1 MEKHIKQLRVRPFVL
16 LLLLEFLIDRR
27 HVAFKGK
34 GSAAE
39 LKVKMRDIV
48 AREYPEREPHV
59 PLSDRAGHVPESILH
74 TMREMEEEQR
84 QGELAGKHWCRKKQL
99 FRDKNATPGDRAQVV
114 SECLEE
120 VRPMAMC
127 VDRSSAAATT
137 PADSREGAFAGF
149 GRLLVQTGSRF
160 P

>member
-1 MEKHIKQLRVRPFVL
+1 MDKHITQPRVQPFVL

-27 HVAFKGK
+27 RAAFKGK

-39 LKVKMRDIV
+39 LKVNMRDIV
-48 AREYPEREPHV
+48 ARAYPEREPHV
-59 PLSDRAGHVPESILH
+59 PLSDRDGHVPESILR

-99 FRDKNATPGDRAQVV
+99 FREKNATPGDRAQVV

-120 VRPMAMC
+120 VRPLAMC
-127 VDRSSAAATT
+127 VDRSSAVATT
-137 PADSREGAFAGF
+137 PADA
-149 GRLLVQTGSRF
+149 
-160 P
+160 